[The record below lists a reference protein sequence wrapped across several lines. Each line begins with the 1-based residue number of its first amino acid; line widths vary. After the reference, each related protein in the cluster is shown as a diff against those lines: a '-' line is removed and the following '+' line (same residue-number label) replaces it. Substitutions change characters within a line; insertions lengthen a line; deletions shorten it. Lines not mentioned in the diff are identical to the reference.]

1 MSDAVAV
8 PKFGWRARW
17 VRAAKLFGFALVSV
31 FLVEY
36 ECLVLMSLCGG
47 PEGEEGLE
55 AAFIGLV
62 SPLKEPFWLAY
73 AVFGLPIA
81 IAHALGSLAWR
92 PSTNA
97 LAVHAVMTF
106 VSVAVMLT
114 AIVANPFFSYV
125 FAIVVLMLGH
135 FVCMSDAALRPAATA
150 RDGES
155 SGARAS

>member
-1 MSDAVAV
+1 VNVGDLPA
-8 PKFGWRARW
+8 KFGWRARW
-17 VRAAKLFGFALVSV
+17 VRASKLFGLALLSV
-31 FLVEY
+31 FVVEL
-36 ECLVLMSLCGG
+36 EALVLMSLGGG

-92 PSTNA
+92 PKTNA
-97 LAVHAVMTF
+97 LAVHAVLTV

-125 FAIVVLMLGH
+125 FAIVVLILGH
-135 FVCMSDAALRPAATA
+135 TTCFMGPPPKAEAASQA
-150 RDGES
+150 
-155 SGARAS
+155 